1 MWREKI
7 KSILSWQKGREAKG
21 RAEKKEFPELRGK
34 QDKKELFQK
43 AILQE
48 SRKAIQNPGCG
59 WYHLYTFNAAQT
71 GEPLYI
77 ACEEEELVLL
87 RIDIGAFWDKP
98 ISEPSLEWIRRILA
112 FFREKRKGMIL
123 RFSYDLEGKG
133 LEKEPGSIRLVEEHM
148 QQIGEVIR
156 EYADD
161 IFAVQ
166 GILIGNWGEMHGSR
180 YLTPDAFR
188 TLTDTMIKA
197 VDGACPV
204 AVRKPAQWRELTLG
218 WTEQEKKKLTLFNDG
233 IFGSETDLGTYGT
246 LSPETPGQKI
256 CSREEELEWQKNE
269 MCGKFCGGEA
279 IWGSGAEPAPFVSAP
294 KAMAD
299 LERMHIS
306 YLNSTYDLRRLEQW
320 KAETVEDESGLE
332 AIGKRLGYDYIE
344 RHLGYR
350 YVIQDTALDSSDF
363 QIRLENVGFSV
374 CYRKLDLQLTL
385 VSSDGEVFSFPISS
399 DSRFWIPGTTAELS
413 ISLPLARLAK
423 GSYTVYFQMTDP
435 VLQREILPANTFSHD
450 THGFSI
456 GTLEISKLY

>member
-233 IFGSETDLGTYGT
+233 IFESETDRGTYGT
-246 LSPETPGQKI
+246 L
-256 CSREEELEWQKNE
+256 
-269 MCGKFCGGEA
+269 
-279 IWGSGAEPAPFVSAP
+279 
-294 KAMAD
+294 
-299 LERMHIS
+299 
-306 YLNSTYDLRRLEQW
+306 
-320 KAETVEDESGLE
+320 
-332 AIGKRLGYDYIE
+332 
-344 RHLGYR
+344 
-350 YVIQDTALDSSDF
+350 
-363 QIRLENVGFSV
+363 
-374 CYRKLDLQLTL
+374 
-385 VSSDGEVFSFPISS
+385 
-399 DSRFWIPGTTAELS
+399 
-413 ISLPLARLAK
+413 
-423 GSYTVYFQMTDP
+423 
-435 VLQREILPANTFSHD
+435 
-450 THGFSI
+450 
-456 GTLEISKLY
+456 

>member
-87 RIDIGAFWDKP
+87 RIDIGAFRDKP

-188 TLTDTMIKA
+188 DPPLLLGPRRKE
-197 VDGACPV
+197 PV
-204 AVRKPAQWRELTLG
+204 LPHFPIWPRRRK
-218 WTEQEKKKLTLFNDG
+218 
-233 IFGSETDLGTYGT
+233 IFRTFRFSAIPVL
-246 LSPETPGQKI
+246 LPG
-256 CSREEELEWQKNE
+256 CR
-269 MCGKFCGGEA
+269 
-279 IWGSGAEPAPFVSAP
+279 
-294 KAMAD
+294 
-299 LERMHIS
+299 
-306 YLNSTYDLRRLEQW
+306 
-320 KAETVEDESGLE
+320 
-332 AIGKRLGYDYIE
+332 
-344 RHLGYR
+344 
-350 YVIQDTALDSSDF
+350 
-363 QIRLENVGFSV
+363 FSV
-374 CYRKLDLQLTL
+374 P
-385 VSSDGEVFSFPISS
+385 VFPVTVCHTFQDPFPI
-399 DSRFWIPGTTAELS
+399 R
-413 ISLPLARLAK
+413 ISHR
-423 GSYTVYFQMTDP
+423 
-435 VLQREILPANTFSHD
+435 
-450 THGFSI
+450 
-456 GTLEISKLY
+456 

>member
-87 RIDIGAFWDKP
+87 RIDIGAFRDKP

-166 GILIGNWGEMHGSR
+166 GKIQDLFPVFFYGNFS
-180 YLTPDAFR
+180 
-188 TLTDTMIKA
+188 
-197 VDGACPV
+197 
-204 AVRKPAQWRELTLG
+204 
-218 WTEQEKKKLTLFNDG
+218 KKKKHLLF
-233 IFGSETDLGTYGT
+233 
-246 LSPETPGQKI
+246 
-256 CSREEELEWQKNE
+256 
-269 MCGKFCGGEA
+269 
-279 IWGSGAEPAPFVSAP
+279 
-294 KAMAD
+294 
-299 LERMHIS
+299 
-306 YLNSTYDLRRLEQW
+306 
-320 KAETVEDESGLE
+320 SGLPVLNLQN
-332 AIGKRLGYDYIE
+332 K
-344 RHLGYR
+344 
-350 YVIQDTALDSSDF
+350 DSQHS
-363 QIRLENVGFSV
+363 I
-374 CYRKLDLQLTL
+374 
-385 VSSDGEVFSFPISS
+385 S
-399 DSRFWIPGTTAELS
+399 DS
-413 ISLPLARLAK
+413 
-423 GSYTVYFQMTDP
+423 
-435 VLQREILPANTFSHD
+435 LQEPP
-450 THGFSI
+450 
-456 GTLEISKLY
+456 KWC

>member
-180 YLTPDAFR
+180 YLTPDASF
-188 TLTDTMIKA
+188 
-197 VDGACPV
+197 
-204 AVRKPAQWRELTLG
+204 LG
-218 WTEQEKKKLTLFNDG
+218 DQ
-233 IFGSETDLGTYGT
+233 YCVGT
-246 LSPETPGQKI
+246 LKPS
-256 CSREEELEWQKNE
+256 
-269 MCGKFCGGEA
+269 
-279 IWGSGAEPAPFVSAP
+279 
-294 KAMAD
+294 
-299 LERMHIS
+299 
-306 YLNSTYDLRRLEQW
+306 
-320 KAETVEDESGLE
+320 
-332 AIGKRLGYDYIE
+332 
-344 RHLGYR
+344 
-350 YVIQDTALDSSDF
+350 
-363 QIRLENVGFSV
+363 
-374 CYRKLDLQLTL
+374 
-385 VSSDGEVFSFPISS
+385 
-399 DSRFWIPGTTAELS
+399 
-413 ISLPLARLAK
+413 
-423 GSYTVYFQMTDP
+423 
-435 VLQREILPANTFSHD
+435 
-450 THGFSI
+450 
-456 GTLEISKLY
+456 

>member
-87 RIDIGAFWDKP
+87 RIDIGAFRDKP

-204 AVRKPAQWRELTLG
+204 AVRKPAQWREMTLG

-332 AIGKRLGYDYIE
+332 AIGKRLGYRFVVEGVEFVSE
-344 RHLGYR
+344 REEL
-350 YVIQDTALDSSDF
+350 
-363 QIRLENVGFSV
+363 QITLENKGF
-374 CYRKLDLQLTL
+374 
-385 VSSDGEVFSFPISS
+385 
-399 DSRFWIPGTTAELS
+399 AELTEE
-413 ISLPLARLAK
+413 A
-423 GSYTVYFQMTDP
+423 DC
-435 VLQREILPANTFSHD
+435 
-450 THGFSI
+450 
-456 GTLEISKLY
+456 

>member
-1 MWREKI
+1 
-7 KSILSWQKGREAKG
+7 
-21 RAEKKEFPELRGK
+21 
-34 QDKKELFQK
+34 
-43 AILQE
+43 
-48 SRKAIQNPGCG
+48 
-59 WYHLYTFNAAQT
+59 
-71 GEPLYI
+71 
-77 ACEEEELVLL
+77 
-87 RIDIGAFWDKP
+87 
-98 ISEPSLEWIRRILA
+98 
-112 FFREKRKGMIL
+112 
-123 RFSYDLEGKG
+123 
-133 LEKEPGSIRLVEEHM
+133 
-148 QQIGEVIR
+148 
-156 EYADD
+156 
-161 IFAVQ
+161 
-166 GILIGNWGEMHGSR
+166 MHGSR

-332 AIGKRLGYDYIE
+332 AIGKRLGYRFVVEGVEFVSE
-344 RHLGYR
+344 REEL
-350 YVIQDTALDSSDF
+350 
-363 QIRLENVGFSV
+363 QITLENKGF
-374 CYRKLDLQLTL
+374 
-385 VSSDGEVFSFPISS
+385 
-399 DSRFWIPGTTAELS
+399 AELTEEADCYLELERNGTLQKK
-413 ISLPLARLAK
+413 IQIATDARLWKSGEKPLFARK
-423 GSYTVYFQMTDP
+423 
-435 VLQREILPANTFSHD
+435 
-450 THGFSI
+450 
-456 GTLEISKLY
+456 

>member
-1 MWREKI
+1 
-7 KSILSWQKGREAKG
+7 
-21 RAEKKEFPELRGK
+21 
-34 QDKKELFQK
+34 
-43 AILQE
+43 
-48 SRKAIQNPGCG
+48 
-59 WYHLYTFNAAQT
+59 
-71 GEPLYI
+71 
-77 ACEEEELVLL
+77 
-87 RIDIGAFWDKP
+87 
-98 ISEPSLEWIRRILA
+98 
-112 FFREKRKGMIL
+112 MIL

-148 QQIGEVIR
+148 QQNGEVIR

-332 AIGKRLGYDYIE
+332 AIGKRLGYRFVVEGVEFVSE
-344 RHLGYR
+344 REEL
-350 YVIQDTALDSSDF
+350 
-363 QIRLENVGFSV
+363 QITLENKGF
-374 CYRKLDLQLTL
+374 
-385 VSSDGEVFSFPISS
+385 
-399 DSRFWIPGTTAELS
+399 AELTEEADCYLELERNGTLQKK
-413 ISLPLARLAK
+413 IQIATDARLWK
-423 GSYTVYFQMTDP
+423 SGEKTTLCQK
-435 VLQREILPANTFSHD
+435 IKLPAE
-450 THGFSI
+450 
-456 GTLEISKLY
+456 LAEPEEQKLYLALYRRRDGRTISFANQGEKQGRPFLGIFKIDPIVLI

>member
-233 IFGSETDLGTYGT
+233 IFDR
-246 LSPETPGQKI
+246 KRI
-256 CSREEELEWQKNE
+256 
-269 MCGKFCGGEA
+269 
-279 IWGSGAEPAPFVSAP
+279 
-294 KAMAD
+294 
-299 LERMHIS
+299 LERMAHCHRKHRDRKS
-306 YLNSTYDLRRLEQW
+306 AAGKKNWNGRKT
-320 KAETVEDESGLE
+320 KCAENF
-332 AIGKRLGYDYIE
+332 AAE
-344 RHLGYR
+344 RPY
-350 YVIQDTALDSSDF
+350 
-363 QIRLENVGFSV
+363 
-374 CYRKLDLQLTL
+374 
-385 VSSDGEVFSFPISS
+385 GEVGQNRLLSSRPQKQWRISKECIFPI
-399 DSRFWIPGTTAELS
+399 
-413 ISLPLARLAK
+413 
-423 GSYTVYFQMTDP
+423 
-435 VLQREILPANTFSHD
+435 
-450 THGFSI
+450 
-456 GTLEISKLY
+456 

>member
-87 RIDIGAFWDKP
+87 RIDIGAFRDKP

-156 EYADD
+156 EDGDD

-218 WTEQEKKKLTLFNDG
+218 W
-233 IFGSETDLGTYGT
+233 
-246 LSPETPGQKI
+246 
-256 CSREEELEWQKNE
+256 SRKRKN
-269 MCGKFCGGEA
+269 
-279 IWGSGAEPAPFVSAP
+279 
-294 KAMAD
+294 
-299 LERMHIS
+299 
-306 YLNSTYDLRRLEQW
+306 
-320 KAETVEDESGLE
+320 
-332 AIGKRLGYDYIE
+332 
-344 RHLGYR
+344 
-350 YVIQDTALDSSDF
+350 
-363 QIRLENVGFSV
+363 
-374 CYRKLDLQLTL
+374 
-385 VSSDGEVFSFPISS
+385 
-399 DSRFWIPGTTAELS
+399 
-413 ISLPLARLAK
+413 
-423 GSYTVYFQMTDP
+423 
-435 VLQREILPANTFSHD
+435 
-450 THGFSI
+450 
-456 GTLEISKLY
+456 

>member
-87 RIDIGAFWDKP
+87 RIDIGAFRDKP

-332 AIGKRLGYDYIE
+332 AIGKRLVKAIF
-344 RHLGYR
+344 RIW
-350 YVIQDTALDSSDF
+350 VVS
-363 QIRLENVGFSV
+363 FS
-374 CYRKLDLQLTL
+374 T
-385 VSSDGEVFSFPISS
+385 P
-399 DSRFWIPGTTAELS
+399 
-413 ISLPLARLAK
+413 
-423 GSYTVYFQMTDP
+423 
-435 VLQREILPANTFSHD
+435 
-450 THGFSI
+450 
-456 GTLEISKLY
+456 